1 MIPQLFF
8 TDLSALRRSVTVD
21 GVIHALSTAEIAAAE
36 SLALVEGMPFILG
49 DDGSYDHDVNRFFRA
64 CPTLGVRSPNS
75 LRAYSLDILTWVRFL
90 VERRDHK
97 SLWDADR
104 HDVAAFYAARRL
116 SLPPARI
123 SAASWNRSVA
133 ALDKLYR
140 WAVEEC
146 VIARSPFTYRQSWRR
161 TNNGAVMTV
170 ATNTSTERGART
182 CDVRFLSLD
191 RYLMFR
197 EIGLRGRL
205 PNGSEDPAWQGR
217 NSERNALFAE
227 LLVTTGLRLQEA
239 ASLLWIELPKVE
251 LSGALRSRS
260 FRLASAI
267 AKGSKGRLIRLPE
280 RVLKRLHEYAELERT
295 NVLMR
300 RPQPRIWS
308 NDHPFRVVSHD
319 RGRLLLEKDAV
330 RAGVD
335 VLTPRERERLRWAET
350 SEPLSLW
357 LTERAQPMPLEAW
370 EAVFRRASA
379 RCRRFGIDL
388 DVTPH
393 MLRHTFAVHML
404 SLLVREQIGWVLDE
418 RQSQIGA
425 AYRRLI
431 GDPLLKLQR
440 LLGHSSIEST
450 YVYLDCL
457 EESQEMVDA
466 AVDAWELRI
475 NSEGPSR

>member
-1 MIPQLFF
+1 M
-8 TDLSALRRSVTVD
+8 V
-21 GVIHALSTAEIAAAE
+21 HALSTDEVTAAKN
-36 SLALVEGMPFILG
+36 LALVEGMPFILG
-49 DDGSYDHDVNRFFRA
+49 DDGSYDHDLNRFFRA

-75 LRAYSLDILTWVRFL
+75 LRAYGLDILTWARFL
-90 VERRDHK
+90 VERRDNK
-97 SLWDADR
+97 SLWTADR

-116 SLPPARI
+116 SLPPGHI

-140 WAVEEC
+140 WAVEEG
-146 VIARSPFTYRQSWRR
+146 VVARSPFTYRQSWRR
-161 TNNGAVMTV
+161 TNSGAVMTV
-170 ATNTSTERGART
+170 AANTAAERGART
-182 CDVRFLSLD
+182 RDVRFLSLD
-191 RYLMFR
+191 RYLLFR

-205 PNGSEDPAWQGR
+205 PDGNEDPAWQGR

-239 ASLLWIELPKVE
+239 ASLLWIELPKLEPASV
-251 LSGALRSRS
+251 LRSRS

-300 RPQPRIWS
+300 RSRPRSWLS
-308 NDHPFRVVSHD
+308 KHPFRVVSHD
-319 RGRLLLEKDAV
+319 RGRLLLEEDAV
-330 RAGVD
+330 RASID
-335 VLTPRERERLRWAET
+335 VLTPRERNQLVWAET
-350 SEPLSLW
+350 SEPLSFW
-357 LTERAQPMPLEAW
+357 LAEGAQPMPLAAW

-418 RQSQIGA
+418 RRSHIGA

-440 LLGHSSIEST
+440 LLGHSRIEST

-475 NSEGPSR
+475 NTEGPSR